1 MPGYDGTGPEGQGP
15 MTGGA
20 RGTCDPQGAYDPRF
34 DPYAGNVGYRRF
46 FPGFRPIRRVFGRP
60 RWGLRRGGRGRGR
73 GRW

>member
-20 RGTCDPQGAYDPRF
+20 RGLCNPR
-34 DPYAGNVGYRRF
+34 NVSYRRF
-46 FPGFRPIRRVFGRP
+46 YRGFGSFRRFFGHRRPQRGLGLGR
-60 RWGLRRGGRGRGR
+60 RGRGR